1 MASKIEVDEIMNA
14 GGDNDS
20 GIDLATNDN
29 IKFKIAGTASEAFE
43 INDISLVYKEK
54 RIK

>member
-20 GIDLATNDN
+20 GIDLATNDVV
-29 IKFKIAGTASEAFE
+29 KVKIAGSEKAR
-43 INDISLVYKEK
+43 V
-54 RIK
+54 

>member
-20 GIDLATNDN
+20 GIDLATND
-29 IKFKIAGTASEAFE
+29 IVKVKTANTVQDSSGARCAVLG
-43 INDISLVYKEK
+43 DLA
-54 RIK
+54 